1 MNIAFITIKPNVDY
15 QNLATLAGITF
26 TKGDRYILQVVEG
39 DGLWIQEALFQP
51 TEGGF
56 TITQGEKNEYIADGG
71 ALWVKNR
78 SSEVDVKLNIAI
90 FTGD

>member
-1 MNIAFITIKPNVDY
+1 MNIAFVTVKPSVAY
-15 QNLATLAGITF
+15 QDVSALAGTIF
-26 TKGDRYILQVVEG
+26 LDGSKYVLEVVEG
-39 DGLWIQEALFQP
+39 NGLWIQESQTQP

-56 TITQGEKNEYIADGG
+56 TIENGEKTLYVAAGDP
-71 ALWVKNR
+71 LWVKNR